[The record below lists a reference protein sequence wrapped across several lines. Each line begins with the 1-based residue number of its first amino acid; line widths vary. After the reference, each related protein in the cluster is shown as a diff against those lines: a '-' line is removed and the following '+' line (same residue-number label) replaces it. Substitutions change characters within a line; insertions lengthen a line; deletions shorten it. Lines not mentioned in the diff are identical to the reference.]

1 MSRAVAESP
10 STQAISAPSAVPK
23 QADGLA
29 TGEYSHRQ
37 IMVIL
42 SGLMLGMFLAA
53 LDQTVVS
60 TSIYKIGQSL
70 HGLTAQAWVTT
81 AFLITSTIATPLY
94 GKLSDMYGRKPFF
107 LAAIAIFIVGSAACS
122 FATSMYMLAGFRA
135 FQGLGAGGLF
145 TLALAIT
152 GDIIPPRQ
160 RAKYQG
166 YFLAVF
172 GTSSVLGPVIG
183 GALAGQNTLLGI
195 EGWRW
200 IFLINVPI
208 GILALYVV
216 NKVLQA
222 EHVRRHMVL
231 DYKGAVLLVVALVP
245 LLIVA
250 EQGRIWGWT
259 STSAFLC
266 YAVGVIALGLF
277 VMVERAAGDAALLP
291 ARLFR
296 VRAFTIGSLQSTII
310 GIGMFGG
317 LTLLP
322 LYLQLVKGNSPTKA
336 GLLTLPLVLGLM
348 VSSITAGQ
356 TTSRTGHYR
365 IFPIIGS
372 VLLVAGML
380 MLWRI
385 SADSS
390 QLYVSL
396 AMLIVGFGLGM
407 NMQTIVLA
415 MQNAVPPKDI
425 GVATSSAT
433 FFRQMGGTLGV
444 AVFLAVVY
452 STVQDKIRSAYE
464 LAATNPAFQAA
475 AQAHPDQI
483 ARLQSGG
490 TSNSTLND
498 TSFLTG
504 DNPVLAHPFK
514 QGFTESLTTA
524 FLIGAIVLSLA
535 LVLAIIQREV
545 PLRTVGAKQA
555 AAAEAAQAA
564 EAGGQIEEG
573 PRSPAATA
581 SGSESMKVPAYE

>member
-1 MSRAVAESP
+1 MSRAVATRP
-10 STQAISAPSAVPK
+10 AKGGFSAPMPDA
-23 QADGLA
+23 A
-29 TGEYSHRQ
+29 TGAYTHRQ

-107 LAAIAIFIVGSAACS
+107 LAAIAIFIVGSAACT

-145 TLALAIT
+145 TLALAII
-152 GDIIPPRQ
+152 GDIIPPRE

-183 GALAGQNTLLGI
+183 GALAGQDHLAGI
-195 EGWRW
+195 DGWRW

-208 GILALYVV
+208 GILALFVI
-216 NKVLQA
+216 NRVLTSTLVQS
-222 EHVRRHMVL
+222 EKQTL
-231 DYKGAVLLVVALVP
+231 DWRGASLLAIGLVP

-250 EQGRIWGWT
+250 EQGREWGWG
-259 STSAFLC
+259 STNAFVC
-266 YAVGVIALGLF
+266 YVVGLGSLALF
-277 VMVERAAGDAALLP
+277 VRAERAAGDTALLP

-296 VRAFTIGSLQSTII
+296 VRAFTIGSVQSTII

-336 GLLTLPLVLGLM
+336 GLLTLPMVLGLM
-348 VSSITAGQ
+348 VSSIVAGQ
-356 TTSRTGHYR
+356 FTSRTGRYK

-372 VLLVAGML
+372 VLLVIGML
-380 MLWRI
+380 LLTQLT
-385 SADSS
+385 ADSS
-390 QLYVSL
+390 LVFTSV
-396 AMLIVGFGLGM
+396 AMLIVGAGLGM

-415 MQNAVPPKDI
+415 MQNSVPAKDI

-433 FFRQMGGTLGV
+433 FFRQIGGTLGV
-444 AVFLAVVY
+444 AVFLSLVY
-452 STVQDKIRSAYE
+452 STVQGKIQSAY
-464 LAATNPAFQAA
+464 ATAVTTPAFQAA
-475 AQAHPDQI
+475 AKAHPDQLSQL
-483 ARLQSGG
+483 RN
-490 TSNSTLND
+490 TSTKALND
-498 TSFLTG
+498 TAFLNT
-504 DNPVLAHPFK
+504 DNSVLAHPFK
-514 QGFTESLTTA
+514 AGFTSALTGA
-524 FLIGAIVLSLA
+524 FLIAAIVLAVA
-535 LVLAIIQREV
+535 LVLATIQREV
-545 PLRTVGAKQA
+545 PLRTMGGMQA
-555 AAAEAAQAA
+555 AAAEAAAEVAA
-564 EAGGQIEEG
+564 ETDSNVPGRPVGPSAARHRAAANGFAPSAKIE
-573 PRSPAATA
+573 
-581 SGSESMKVPAYE
+581 